1 MTLLDPRKSVVA
13 KEGSEIC
20 FSSNYHLLA
29 LLENA

>member
-20 FSSNYHLLA
+20 FSLQWEVLIIIC
-29 LLENA
+29 